1 MMNKGQKY
9 IKDSEVL
16 WETYI
21 FDDKVSYIVVTENK
35 LRDEYILYQIIN
47 NKRKKLKS
55 DTNPIN
61 FHKLIQKRENK

>member
-21 FDDKVSYIVVTENK
+21 FDDKVSYIVVTDNK

-55 DTNPIN
+55 DTNTIN
-61 FHKLIQKRENK
+61 FHKLIQKR

>member
-61 FHKLIQKRENK
+61 FHKLIHKR

>member
-21 FDDKVSYIVVTENK
+21 LDDKVSYIVVTENK

-61 FHKLIQKRENK
+61 FHKLIQKR

>member
-61 FHKLIQKRENK
+61 FHKLIQKR